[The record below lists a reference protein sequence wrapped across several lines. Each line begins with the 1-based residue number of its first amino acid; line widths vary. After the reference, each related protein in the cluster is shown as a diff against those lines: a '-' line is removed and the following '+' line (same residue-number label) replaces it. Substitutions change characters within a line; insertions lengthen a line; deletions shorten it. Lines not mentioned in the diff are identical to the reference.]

1 MITNGKM
8 SLTLP
13 EDWKK
18 IIRILRD
25 GPLSRDEIINR
36 TGITSTKVIS
46 IIRTMSALSMI
57 ETGPCH
63 EIKLRDKKGCRPH

>member
-25 GPLSRDEIINR
+25 GPASREEIINR
-36 TGITSTKVIS
+36 SGIYAKKAIS
-46 IIRTMSALSMI
+46 IIRTMQALSMI
-57 ETGPCH
+57 ETS
-63 EIKLRDKKGCRPH
+63 EDRKLKLRDKK

>member
-8 SLTLP
+8 YLTLP

-18 IIRILRD
+18 IIRILKD
-25 GPLSRDEIINR
+25 GPLSRDEIIER
-36 TGITSTKVIS
+36 SGIYPKKAIS

-57 ETGPCH
+57 DIGPEH
-63 EIKLRDKKGCRPH
+63 KIKLRDKK

>member
-8 SLTLP
+8 YLTLP

-25 GPLSRDEIINR
+25 GPLSREEIINS
-36 TGITSTKVIS
+36 TGITAKKAVS
-46 IIRTMSALSMI
+46 IIRTMQAHVM
-57 ETGPCH
+57 
-63 EIKLRDKKGCRPH
+63 K

>member
-8 SLTLP
+8 YLTLP

-18 IIRILRD
+18 IIRTLKD
-25 GPLSRDEIINR
+25 GPLSRDEIIER
-36 TGITSTKVIS
+36 SGIFPKKAIS

-57 ETGPCH
+57 EIGPEH
-63 EIKLRDKKGCRPH
+63 KIKLRDKK

>member
-8 SLTLP
+8 HLTLP

-36 TGITSTKVIS
+36 TGITSIKAIS
-46 IIRTMSALSMI
+46 IIRTMQALSMI
-57 ETGPCH
+57 EIGPGH
-63 EIKLRDKKGCRPH
+63 EMRLRDKK

>member
-25 GPLSRDEIINR
+25 GPLSRDEIIER
-36 TGITSTKVIS
+36 SGIFPKKAIS

-63 EIKLRDKKGCRPH
+63 EIKLRDKK